1 MKRKRVISYLGF
13 ILKVIFICTS
23 GFSIHNKL
31 KLKSFY
37 MCPTSYIYRSRFL
50 HSLSSRLFLDHSRR
64 HKPEGSKNSQSCD
77 LTWAAHPTL
86 LTFSS
91 SMKKYPRNTS
101 GKMSAGELDTLPSRR
116 PAPGIKPMWG
126 LNCLTLYALLRLVSL
141 ATES

>member
-23 GFSIHNKL
+23 GFSIHNNKL
-31 KLKSFY
+31 KL
-37 MCPTSYIYRSRFL
+37 CPTSYSSRFL

-64 HKPEGSKNSQSCD
+64 HTPEGSKNSQSCD
-77 LTWAAHPTL
+77 LTSPHPTL
-86 LTFSS
+86 RTFSS

-126 LNCLTLYALLRLVSL
+126 LNCRTLYALLRLVSL